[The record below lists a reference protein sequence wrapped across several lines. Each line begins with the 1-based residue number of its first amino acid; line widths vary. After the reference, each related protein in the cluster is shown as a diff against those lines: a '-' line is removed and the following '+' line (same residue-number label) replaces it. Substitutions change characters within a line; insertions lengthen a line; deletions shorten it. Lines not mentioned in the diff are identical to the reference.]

1 MDLKH
6 GRVVSLG
13 QSHELAVLTG
23 RLCCVPTIALVVFP
37 KSNRGAAAFA
47 IIRLSIV
54 ELLSNFAWLAIVV
67 PLWGLWL
74 VRQRGARTGS
84 VLPAAVVQVMAL
96 AMLTAIL
103 LPVISITDD
112 LHGGQLPA
120 EVKRSVLQADRQ
132 LSSSAPAGL
141 VPFALALLALCID
154 SLLLRGIA
162 IVVLEQDLDRQTRA
176 HLRHPWSRP
185 PPMVWV

>member
-1 MDLKH
+1 MDPKH
-6 GRVVSLG
+6 GRVVLLP

-23 RLCCVPTIALVVFP
+23 LPCCVPKIALVVSP
-37 KSNRGAAAFA
+37 KSNRRAVAFA
-47 IIRLSIV
+47 IMRLSTV
-54 ELLSNFAWLAIVV
+54 ELLSNFVWLAIVV

-74 VRQRGARTGS
+74 VRQRGARARS
-84 VLPAAVVQVMAL
+84 VLPAVAVQLMAL
-96 AMLTAIL
+96 TMLTAIL

-132 LSSSAPAGL
+132 LSPSAPTGL
-141 VPFALALLALCID
+141 VSFALALLALCID

-162 IVVLEQDLDRQTRA
+162 IVALEQDVDRQTRA